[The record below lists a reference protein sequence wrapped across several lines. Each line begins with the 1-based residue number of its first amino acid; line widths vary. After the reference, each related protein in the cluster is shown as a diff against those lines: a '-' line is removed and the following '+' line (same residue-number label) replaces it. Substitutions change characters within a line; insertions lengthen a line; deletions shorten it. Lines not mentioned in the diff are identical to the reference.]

1 MAVPVAT
8 FPRNFGSHVEADH
21 LVAFSYE
28 QLFQGAQPA
37 LATEWGV
44 CLCSSYYLVLDD
56 WSQILVFH
64 LPNIGGECGGVFP
77 TSVVKI
83 TFVII

>member
-28 QLFQGAQPA
+28 KFFEGAQPA
-37 LATEWGV
+37 LATDWGV
-44 CLCSSYYLVLDD
+44 CLSSSYDLVLDD
-56 WSQILVFH
+56 RSQILVLH
-64 LPNIGGECGGVFP
+64 LPNIGGECGCVLP
-77 TSVVKI
+77 ISVVKI
-83 TFVII
+83 TPVII